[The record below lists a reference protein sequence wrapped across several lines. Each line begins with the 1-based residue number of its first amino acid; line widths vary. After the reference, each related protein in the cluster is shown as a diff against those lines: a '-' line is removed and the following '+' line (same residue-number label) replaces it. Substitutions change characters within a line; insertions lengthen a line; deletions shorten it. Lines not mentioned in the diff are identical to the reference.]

1 MQDLLICI
9 LDMAFPAL
17 PLSRTKEISLF
28 QCIVEANQIKSIE
41 FVTMLMILYLPIH
54 PHYQLMEYVLNI
66 ELLNC
71 QNLRHLPDYRLFCI
85 GAKHFCYFYLSI
97 VCMQDQ

>member
-28 QCIVEANQIKSIE
+28 QCIVEANQILINRVCND
-41 FVTMLMILYLPIH
+41 FNDILLTHTSSLSTDGI
-54 PHYQLMEYVLNI
+54 
-66 ELLNC
+66 
-71 QNLRHLPDYRLFCI
+71 RF
-85 GAKHFCYFYLSI
+85 KH
-97 VCMQDQ
+97 